1 MTDWLKY
8 EWEYNEREA
17 VFQVDMQYWE
27 LLPTLAYSQLVFVSV
42 APHDP
47 DAEAFSHAEERRA
60 TALQHTLAV
69 ELEDAAIFV
78 GGIGMKNLIQYYFYT
93 ADEKL
98 IHRVS
103 ALCRAENKLSVSC
116 GHVAEPHYATYYCL
130 LFPDDAK
137 LQSVENAAYIKSVQH
152 RDGDLSLV
160 RRVRL
165 CMAFVSEEACD
176 AFMDEIPHLG
186 FTMGGRES
194 VGNTTHPY
202 RVTLNGFSTLM
213 LPDLNRFTARAIR
226 GALPYGGVLDHIT
239 ADFINR
245 H

>member
-8 EWEYNEREA
+8 EWEYEEREA
-17 VFQVDMQYWE
+17 VFQVDLQYWE
-27 LLPTLAYSQLVFVSV
+27 LLPTLAYSHLVFISV

-47 DAEAFSHAEERRA
+47 NAEAFSRAEERR
-60 TALQHTLAV
+60 TSALQHTLA
-69 ELEDAAIFV
+69 EQLEDSAIFV
-78 GGIGMKNLIQYYFYT
+78 GGIGMKNLVQFYFYT
-93 ADEKL
+93 ADESL

-103 ALCRAENKLSVSC
+103 AICRTESKLRVSC
-116 GHVAEPHYATYYCL
+116 GHVSEPHYATYYCL

-160 RRVRL
+160 RRVTL
-165 CMAFVSEEACD
+165 TMAFASEEACD
-176 AFMDEIPHLG
+176 AFITDIPHLG
-186 FTMGGRES
+186 FSAGMRES
-194 VGNTTHPY
+194 VGNNTHPY
-202 RVTLNGFSTLM
+202 RIELNGYSTLK
-213 LPDLNRFTARAIR
+213 LADLNRYTARAIR

>member
-8 EWEYNEREA
+8 EWEWDEREA
-17 VFQVDMQYWE
+17 VFQVDLQYWE
-27 LLPTLAYSQLVFVSV
+27 LLPTLAYAQLVFISV

-47 DAEAFSHAEERRA
+47 EAEAFSHAEERRA
-60 TALQHTLAV
+60 SALQHVLA
-69 ELEDAAIFV
+69 EQLEDSAIFV
-78 GGIGMKNLIQYYFYT
+78 GGIGLKNLIQFYFYT
-93 ADEKL
+93 SDESL

-103 ALCRAENKLSVSC
+103 AILRTENKLRVSC

-152 RDGDLSLV
+152 RDGDLNLV
-160 RRVRL
+160 RRVCL
-165 CMAFVSEEACD
+165 TMAFASEEACD
-176 AFMDEIPHLG
+176 AFISEIPHLG
-186 FTMGGRES
+186 FTAGMRES
-194 VGNTTHPY
+194 VGNNTHPY
-202 RVTLNGFSTLM
+202 RIELNGYSTLK
-213 LPDLNRFTARAIR
+213 LADLNRFTARAIR
-226 GALPYGGVLDHIT
+226 GALPYGGVLDHIA

>member
-8 EWEYNEREA
+8 EWEWNEREA

-27 LLPTLAYSQLVFVSV
+27 LLPTLAYSQLVFISV
-42 APHDP
+42 APHNP
-47 DAEAFSHAEERRA
+47 DAEAFSHTEERRA
-60 TALQHTLAV
+60 AALQHTLAA

-103 ALCRAENKLSVSC
+103 AICRAETKLSVTC

-165 CMAFVSEEACD
+165 TMAFVSEEACD
-176 AFMDEIPHLG
+176 AFMSEIPHLG
-186 FTMGGRES
+186 FTTGRRES

-202 RVTLNGFSTLM
+202 RVELNGFSTLK
-213 LPDLNRFTARAIR
+213 LADLNRFTARAIN
-226 GALPYGGVLDHIT
+226 GALPYGGVLDHLT

>member
-8 EWEYNEREA
+8 EWEWNEREA
-17 VFQVDMQYWE
+17 VFQVDLQYWE
-27 LLPTLAYSQLVFVSV
+27 LLPSLAYSHLIFVSV
-42 APHDP
+42 APREA
-47 DAEAFSHAEERRA
+47 DAGAFSHAEERRA
-60 TALQHTLAV
+60 AALQHVLAEQV
-69 ELEDAAIFV
+69 EDSAIFV
-78 GGIGMKNLIQYYFYT
+78 GGIGMKDLIQFYFYT
-93 ADEKL
+93 SDESL

-103 ALCRAENKLSVSC
+103 AICRAETKLRVSC
-116 GHVAEPHYATYYCL
+116 GQTFEPQYATYYCL

-165 CMAFVSEEACD
+165 TMAFASEEACD
-176 AFMDEIPHLG
+176 AFIAEIPHLG
-186 FTMGGRES
+186 FSVGMRES
-194 VGNTTHPY
+194 IGNNTHPY
-202 RVTLNGFSTLM
+202 RVELNGFSTLK
-213 LPDLNRFTARAIR
+213 LNDLNRFTARAIR

>member
-8 EWEYNEREA
+8 EWEWNEREA
-17 VFQVDMQYWE
+17 VFQVDLQYWE

-42 APHDP
+42 APREP
-47 DAEAFSHAEERRA
+47 EAEAFSRAEERRA
-60 TALQHTLAV
+60 ASLQHLLA
-69 ELEDAAIFV
+69 EQIEDAAIFV
-78 GGIGMKNLIQYYFYT
+78 GGIGMKDLLQFYFYT
-93 ADEKL
+93 SDEAL

-103 ALCRAENKLSVSC
+103 AICRAETKLRVSC
-116 GHVAEPHYATYYCL
+116 GHVTEPHYATYYCL

-137 LQSVENAAYIKSVQH
+137 LQSVENASYIKSVQH

-165 CMAFVSEEACD
+165 TLAFASEEACD
-176 AFMDEIPHLG
+176 AFLEEIPRLG

-194 VGNTTHPY
+194 VGNSTHPY
-202 RVTLNGFSTLM
+202 RVELNGFSSL
-213 LPDLNRFTARAIR
+213 LLHDLNRLTTRAIN
-226 GALPYGGVLDHIT
+226 GALIYGGVLDHIT
-239 ADFINR
+239 ADLIDK

>member
-8 EWEYNEREA
+8 EWEWNEREA

-42 APHDP
+42 APHEAE
-47 DAEAFSHAEERRA
+47 AEAFSRAEERRA
-60 TALQHTLAV
+60 SALQHTLAV

-103 ALCRAENKLSVSC
+103 AICRAESKLRVSC

-165 CMAFVSEEACD
+165 TMAFVSEEACD
-176 AFMDEIPHLG
+176 AFIDEIPHLG

-202 RVTLNGFSTLM
+202 RVVLNGFSTLI
-213 LPDLNRFTARAIR
+213 LSDLNRFTTRAIR